1 MNLIETNL
9 IQVLPENPF
18 IMLRSRRDS
27 AERSAEGGWGEEEP
41 EREAKG
47 NCINEGIH
55 FVVVEYSLLGHY
67 SASLLLSNKER
78 DFVKKKESLWY

>member
-27 AERSAEGGWGEEEP
+27 AERSAEGGRRRG
-41 EREAKG
+41 EAKG

-55 FVVVEYSLLGHY
+55 FVVEEYSLLGHY

-78 DFVKKKESLWY
+78 DFVKNKKKKETLWY